1 MAGIL
6 WRVLIAAICV
16 VLVFLL
22 IPPFVELI
30 GLPVSAP
37 LMTIIKVCIAGL
49 ALLYVLRGPAPPW
62 PNP

>member
-1 MAGIL
+1 MAAIL

-16 VLVFLL
+16 VLIFLL
-22 IPPFVELI
+22 IPPFAQVI
-30 GLPVSAP
+30 GFTISAP
-37 LMTIIKVCIAGL
+37 LMTIIKICVAGL